1 MVLDVICSIS
11 REEGFVATI
20 PGDAKQNT
28 PSWGSKV
35 RRLSLHATWP
45 TMEMPKL
52 RSLTI
57 FNGDTI
63 ISMPSISYLHLLRV
77 LDLEGCSLK
86 EHTNLSSVAH
96 LFHLRYLGLRNTRYA
111 GELPSEIGRLQLL
124 QTVDLYGTRI
134 KELPSSIVGLRRL
147 MCLVLNWIIR
157 LPNGLRNLTSLQ
169 VIRPA
174 IIDSAH
180 IAEELGHLTQL
191 RILTVMLILYK
202 EEGYEN
208 EGICKGLVESLAKL
222 QKIRHLIVLSSNGV
236 VINLEGSLE
245 SLGNLSNLY
254 INKTSSL
261 PTWINPGSLLLLSS
275 LDIMVAQVRRED
287 IHVLGM
293 LQALRIL
300 NVGVFGDNIQV
311 LGRFKVG
318 PDAFPCARVCRFY
331 GFETVPSMFPR
342 GAMPRLEDFI
352 FHICPQDFFQGEFT
366 TDDLSL
372 DHFPSLQTVSVHFY
386 RGKQKIDEEL
396 VMKVKEKLGQEVDAH
411 PNHPSVF

>member
-1 MVLDVICSIS
+1 
-11 REEGFVATI
+11 
-20 PGDAKQNT
+20 
-28 PSWGSKV
+28 
-35 RRLSLHATWP
+35 
-45 TMEMPKL
+45 
-52 RSLTI
+52 
-57 FNGDTI
+57 
-63 ISMPSISYLHLLRV
+63 
-77 LDLEGCSLK
+77 
-86 EHTNLSSVAH
+86 
-96 LFHLRYLGLRNTRYA
+96 
-111 GELPSEIGRLQLL
+111 
-124 QTVDLYGTRI
+124 
-134 KELPSSIVGLRRL
+134 
-147 MCLVLNWIIR
+147 
-157 LPNGLRNLTSLQ
+157 

-202 EEGYEN
+202 EAGYEN